1 MAEQITI
8 QTLLSKKQAGKK
20 ITMLTAYDYTFAR
33 LIDKAGVDVILVG
46 DSLGMVM
53 LGYKDTLPVTMEE
66 MLHHTSAVSRG
77 VQRALLVADLPFL
90 SYQASI
96 EEGVRNAGRFLKK
109 GGAQGVKLEGGREVL
124 HLVQTLVA
132 FGIPVMGHLG
142 LTPQSYHQL
151 GGYRVQGRSE
161 QGARRIFEDA
171 MRLEEAGI
179 FALVLECVP
188 WQLAKLVSD
197 TLSIPVIGIGAGVN
211 CDGQVLVMQDMLG
224 LNLDST
230 PKHSKKYANLDKI
243 VIDAFTQFITEV
255 ESGSFPASDQTF
267 SMDEPLV
274 NSIKGFSP

>member
-8 QTLLSKKQAGKK
+8 QTLSSKKQAGKK
-20 ITMLTAYDYTFAR
+20 ISMLTAYDYTFAR
-33 LIDKAGVDVILVG
+33 LIDKSGVDIVLVG

-66 MLHHTSAVSRG
+66 MLHHTRAVSRG

-90 SYQASI
+90 SYNTTI
-96 EEGVRNAGRFLKK
+96 EDGVRNAGRFLKEA
-109 GGAQGVKLEGGREVL
+109 GAQAVKLEGGKELL

-161 QGARRIFEDA
+161 QTARRIFEDA

-188 WQLAKLVSD
+188 WQLAKLVSE
-197 TLSIPVIGIGAGVN
+197 TLSVPVIGIGAGIH

-224 LNLDST
+224 LNLDAA
-230 PKHSKKYANLDKI
+230 PKHSKKYSNLDKT
-243 VIDAFTQFITEV
+243 VLDSFTKFVEEV
-255 ESGSFPASDQTF
+255 ESGAFPTNEQTF

-274 NSIKGFSP
+274 NSIKGFSS

>member
-33 LIDKAGVDVILVG
+33 LIDNAGVDVILVG

-77 VQRALLVADLPFL
+77 VQHALLVADLPFL
-90 SYQASI
+90 SYQTSI
-96 EEGVRNAGRFLKK
+96 EEGVRNAGCFLKK

-230 PKHSKKYANLDKI
+230 PKHSKKYADLDKI